1 MKKLKYLV
9 PFVIIL
15 LAIGCGE
22 DFLDQKDLYHI
33 SDGSYYRT
41 PQQVEEA
48 LAGAYAA
55 VPQSAGNNNPFIVAD
70 LMSDDCFGGGGS
82 NDDGFHSTDDYSL
95 VNGEYYL
102 ELYQTSWRG
111 ILRVNT
117 IITRFSQAVYTD
129 PDQRRQALGEAYF
142 LRGYFYFK
150 LSQFFGPVPL
160 RLEPNSANSVRA
172 TADEMYSQIAL
183 DLKTAIDS
191 MPSTPIF
198 SDGSPALGHATKWAA
213 EGLMARMFL
222 FYTGY
227 YDKTE
232 IVLPDGTTVTK
243 DMVIAWL
250 DDCINNSG
258 HELLSDFRNNWAYS
272 FRTVTIPYAAPI
284 TSFNKYKYAVDNH
297 LRWADSASGLSGNTE
312 TVWSIKYSLYAGWN
326 PPGQQL
332 SYSNQHSLYVGLR
345 QQSYI
350 PFGQGWGGGPVNP
363 QLWESF
369 DDNDIR
375 KKGSILNVNVLDTME
390 ATVDGDT
397 IYNHFIWGSDN
408 MWQETGYWQK
418 KYMPIYDSVPDNPAT
433 GANEAT
439 RLAGIFYLQ
448 FASPDNMQL
457 WNMQDDI
464 LIRFADILLMAAE
477 LGAPNAADYFNDV
490 HTRAGLDPIASPT
503 LDDIKL
509 ERRHE
514 LAFEG
519 LRYFDLL
526 RWGLDDAKTA
536 IEAANG
542 MTVKYIGVDGTY
554 EITFRTAT
562 GGFLPIPQSEITL
575 SEGLLEQTPGWEE
588 YTQ

>member
-1 MKKLKYLV
+1 MKKLKYLI
-9 PFVIIL
+9 PFVIVL
-15 LAIGCGE
+15 LAIGCNK

-41 PQQVEEA
+41 PEDIQQA

-55 VPQSAGNNNPFIVAD
+55 VPLDAGNNNPYIVSD

-82 NDDGFHSTDDYSL
+82 NDDGFHSTDEFTL
-95 VNGEYYL
+95 VNGEYYS
-102 ELYQTSWRG
+102 ELFQFSWNG

-117 IITRFSQAVYTD
+117 IIKRFSQAVYEDAT
-129 PDQRRQALGEAYF
+129 QRRQDIGEAHF
-142 LRGYFYFK
+142 LRAYFYFR

-160 RLEPNSANSVRA
+160 KLDPNPANLPRA
-172 TADEMYSQIAL
+172 SADEMYGQIAL

-191 MPSTPIF
+191 MPNIPIF
-198 SDGSPALGHATKWAA
+198 TTNSPALGHATKWAA
-213 EGLMARMFL
+213 EGLMARVFL

-227 YDKTE
+227 YNKTD
-232 IVLPDGTTVTK
+232 IQLPDGGTLTK
-243 DMVIAWL
+243 DQVIAWL
-250 DDCINNSG
+250 EDCIDHSG
-258 HELLSDFRNNWAYS
+258 HALLDDFRDNWAYS
-272 FRTVTIPYAAPI
+272 YVQR
-284 TSFNKYKYAVDNH
+284 YKYTSDNA
-297 LRWADSASGLSGNTE
+297 LSWADQPIGVSDNTE
-312 TVWSIKYSLYAGWN
+312 TVWSIKYSPYGGWN
-326 PPGQQL
+326 PPDQQL

-369 DDNDIR
+369 DDNDLR
-375 KKGSILNVNVLDTME
+375 KKGSILNVNELDTME
-390 ATVDGDT
+390 ATVNGDA
-397 IYNHFIWGSDN
+397 IYDNFIWGSDN
-408 MWQETGYWQK
+408 MWEETGYWQK
-418 KYMPIYDSVPDNPAT
+418 KYMPIWDSIVDNPAT
-433 GANEAT
+433 AAVERN
-439 RLAGIFYLQ
+439 RIVSIFFNQ
-448 FASPDNMQL
+448 FFTPDDIQL

-477 LGAPNAADYFNDV
+477 LGAPNSAEYFNMV

-536 IEAANG
+536 IESANG
-542 MTVKYIGVDGTY
+542 MIVKYIGVDGPY
-554 EITFRTAT
+554 EVTFRTST
-562 GGFLPIPQSEITL
+562 GGFLPIPQSEITI
-575 SEGLLEQTPGWEE
+575 SEGVLTQTPGWEE
-588 YTQ
+588 YTN